1 MGGYAI
7 AYVESPAAVQNVQLL
22 MGSND
27 EGKVW
32 LNGTEVVKHNAGRT
46 LEKDSNK
53 VAGLTLNQGVNVIVF
68 KVINESNNWQGC
80 IRLVDKDN
88 KPLGDVKVKTAP

>member
-1 MGGYAI
+1 
-7 AYVESPAAVQNVQLL
+7 VQLL

-32 LNGTEVVKHNAGRT
+32 LNGTEVVKHAAGRS
-46 LEKDSNK
+46 LEKDANK

-68 KVINESNNWQGC
+68 KVINEGNNWQGC
-80 IRLVDKDN
+80 IKLLGQDN
-88 KPLGDVKVKTAP
+88 KPLADVKVKTAP

>member
-1 MGGYAI
+1 MK
-7 AYVESPAAVQNVQLL
+7 LL

-32 LNGTEVVKHNAGRT
+32 LNGKEAVKFNSPRA
-46 LEKDSNK
+46 LAKDSDK
-53 VAGLTLNQGVNVIVF
+53 AEGLTLSAGVNVLVF

-80 IRLVDKDN
+80 VKLVDKDN

>member
-1 MGGYAI
+1 
-7 AYVESPAAVQNVQLL
+7 

-32 LNGTEVVKHNAGRT
+32 LNGKEVVKFNSPRA
-46 LEKDSNK
+46 LAKDSDK
-53 VAGLTLNQGVNVIVF
+53 AQGLTLTAGTNVIVF

-80 IRLVDKDN
+80 IRLVDKDT
-88 KPLGDVKVKTAP
+88 KPLADLKLKTAP